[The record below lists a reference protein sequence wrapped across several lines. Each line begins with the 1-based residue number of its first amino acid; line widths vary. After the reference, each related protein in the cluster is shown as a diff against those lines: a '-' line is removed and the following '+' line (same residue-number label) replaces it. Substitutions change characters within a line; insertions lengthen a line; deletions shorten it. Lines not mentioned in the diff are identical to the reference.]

1 MDRTDLLLFWT
12 IGVPFFILLTALV
25 VRLAYEV
32 HPVASVAAAA
42 FLAMN
47 YTHYARKALAP

>member
-1 MDRTDLLLFWT
+1 MDRTDLFLFWT

-42 FLAMN
+42 FLAIN